1 MLFKRL
7 IHKFEGSKFFGELVD
22 KIFSKKTKQ
31 EAIDLI
37 DYHSRYWMQF
47 QSGSQGISGKKT
59 ENPMTQFDDL
69 FIIIDKP
76 VVSEIEFEEV
86 IEDSDDAMNEALGE

>member
-1 MLFKRL
+1 
-7 IHKFEGSKFFGELVD
+7 
-22 KIFSKKTKQ
+22 
-31 EAIDLI
+31 
-37 DYHSRYWMQF
+37 MQF